1 MSLTAKQRQ
10 YLKGLG
16 HALKPV
22 IQIGKEGLN
31 ERQLKS
37 ISKAFEDHELIKIN
51 VLETADLNKNEASE
65 QICTSLQ
72 AELVQTLGKKM
83 LLYKPSKDK
92 PKIVLPQT
100 KS

>member
-16 HALKPV
+16 HALKPI

-37 ISKAFEDHELIKIN
+37 ISKALEDHELVKIN
-51 VLETADLNKNEASE
+51 ILETADLDKNEVSE
-65 QICTSLQ
+65 IICTSLK
-72 AELVQTLGKKM
+72 AELVQTLGKKV
-83 LLYKPSKDK
+83 LLFRPSKEK